1 VRLPCLQAVSG
12 VVQCAGSH
20 DQIAESS
27 TAAQELEI
35 SAAEVAGFRF
45 ASHSCI
51 SPVDRFEQD
60 SDIDPCIFRP
70 VAKATLQQS
79 GMAET
84 GREESLQ

>member
-1 VRLPCLQAVSG
+1 VA
-12 VVQCAGSH
+12 
-20 DQIAESS
+20 
-27 TAAQELEI
+27 
-35 SAAEVAGFRF
+35 VAGFRF